1 MYQLFATPKLK
12 EIPTKIERK
21 KRPHSDKKP
30 RRFYCGRKT
39 KLFDKKI
46 RYAII
51 KMKESP
57 PLLFV
62 LKEEKP

>member
-1 MYQLFATPKLK
+1 MFCNTEEK
-12 EIPTKIERK
+12 EFPTKNKRK
-21 KRPHSDKKP
+21 KRKLSDKKP

-57 PLLFV
+57 PLLFA